1 MLGVVLNRADEQLEP
16 NAYYY
21 HQRNYRSPRIPPT
34 EENLRLVN
42 ETEEDEVAIA
52 S

>member
-21 HQRNYRSPRIPPT
+21 QQRYYQPKALPPD
-34 EENLRLVN
+34 EKLRLVSDP
-42 ETEEDEVAIA
+42 EEEVAIA